1 MAAAVEDTLVAAPTP
16 APGSVRVS
24 DRVEAVGGPPIERSQ
39 RSLRASNPALA
50 APTLDLRNGDGADT
64 VVEGFPVPSWDR
76 YRPIRLLGE
85 GGMGRVY
92 LARDLRL
99 GRNVAIKFVRGDDP
113 DMSRRIVGEARAQA
127 RVNDPH
133 VCRVYEV
140 DEVDG
145 RVYIAM
151 QFVDGVALP
160 ELVGALTYEQ
170 KALVMRGA
178 ALGVHEAHRVGLIHR
193 DLKPTNIMVERDP
206 DGTLRPFVMDFGI
219 ARDWSVSDTATGTVL
234 GTPQFMAPEQARG
247 EVKQLDRRADVYSLG
262 ATLYAFLVGRA
273 PIEGENPLVI
283 LNRISIDNAPR
294 LRTIDPDVP
303 PDLEAIAVKCLEKD
317 RAARYESA
325 RALADDLGR
334 FLDGQPVEARVNA
347 SLGYRLRRGARR
359 HWRALAVAGLVV
371 AIVGVALGFALR
383 ERRAAER
390 RAIEARRFAERA
402 ERIEAV
408 ARYSA
413 LAPAHDIRND
423 RALLRAQMAQLQAA
437 VDAGSARA
445 HGRYAL
451 GRGYLALGDDRAAL
465 RELEAAWAGGVRDGR
480 AAFALAVAYGRLYQ
494 HGLNELSHTVGAR
507 RGATHAQ
514 LIKRYRDPA
523 LAVLR
528 NMRGDPEISPRY
540 VAALIAYYEDRFDDA
555 LAELDAIDL
564 SAGGMASFY
573 EAPLLRGQI
582 LHARATSASS
592 GVRATD
598 DLEAARRALA
608 QAAEIA
614 ESEPAVQDAILELEY
629 SALVKARYGGGDVTP
644 PFERGEAAALR
655 GLVLAPDEPEFRYLY
670 ARLLRAIAEA
680 RGSRGEDVTPL
691 LAKARREASAALVD
705 PAAAGE
711 AQLVLMMIDSL
722 EGQLALGQGGDPR
735 PALTR
740 ALGQADAVVTGK
752 RTVEYWIGLG
762 VIHATWATYDDQL
775 ETVGG
780 THRDQAIDAFLQARS
795 YDDQRADIW
804 LNLGTIYLQRAETTT
819 GAASDDDLARAIAA
833 LDRGGELDPDNIA
846 LYLSRGDAYAL
857 AAARKEARGEDARAD
872 RAHALDAYRAGLA
885 RQPDEPPLHNAL
897 SIELVAGARQAW
909 DAGLDPEPSFAEG
922 IAAAKRVI
930 AIAPDQPFG
939 HNSLGNAHLERA
951 MYRVEAGLPIDDD
964 VEAAQRAFA
973 AALAAA
979 PDHPVLLRNRATVFL
994 VAAGAALDAGRDP
1007 TRLVASADA
1016 TLDRLSEPAPG
1027 NPVTMALR
1035 ADGRAAIARWL
1046 ARRGGDRRAAWAAA
1060 LETYRGAVAADP
1072 NRHET
1077 AVAYARAA
1085 RDAARD
1091 PSIAARATD
1100 ALAEALAQLDR
1111 VLAARPAW
1119 PEARLVRASLWATRA
1134 AVASRADDA
1143 AAAAREFTEVLSA
1156 HPRRRSRWG
1165 AEADRVAAAP

>member
-359 HWRALAVAGLVV
+359 HWRALAVAGAGGRDRRRRLGLRV
-371 AIVGVALGFALR
+371 ARAAGGRATRDRGPAV
-383 ERRAAER
+383 RRAR
-390 RAIEARRFAERA
+390 RAHRGG
-402 ERIEAV
+402 
-408 ARYSA
+408 
-413 LAPAHDIRND
+413 
-423 RALLRAQMAQLQAA
+423 RALLGAGAGPRHPQRPRA
-437 VDAGSARA
+437 
-445 HGRYAL
+445 
-451 GRGYLALGDDRAAL
+451 
-465 RELEAAWAGGVRDGR
+465 
-480 AAFALAVAYGRLYQ
+480 
-494 HGLNELSHTVGAR
+494 
-507 RGATHAQ
+507 
-514 LIKRYRDPA
+514 P
-523 LAVLR
+523 
-528 NMRGDPEISPRY
+528 
-540 VAALIAYYEDRFDDA
+540 
-555 LAELDAIDL
+555 
-564 SAGGMASFY
+564 
-573 EAPLLRGQI
+573 
-582 LHARATSASS
+582 
-592 GVRATD
+592 
-598 DLEAARRALA
+598 
-608 QAAEIA
+608 
-614 ESEPAVQDAILELEY
+614 
-629 SALVKARYGGGDVTP
+629 
-644 PFERGEAAALR
+644 
-655 GLVLAPDEPEFRYLY
+655 
-670 ARLLRAIAEA
+670 
-680 RGSRGEDVTPL
+680 
-691 LAKARREASAALVD
+691 
-705 PAAAGE
+705 
-711 AQLVLMMIDSL
+711 
-722 EGQLALGQGGDPR
+722 
-735 PALTR
+735 
-740 ALGQADAVVTGK
+740 
-752 RTVEYWIGLG
+752 
-762 VIHATWATYDDQL
+762 
-775 ETVGG
+775 
-780 THRDQAIDAFLQARS
+780 
-795 YDDQRADIW
+795 
-804 LNLGTIYLQRAETTT
+804 
-819 GAASDDDLARAIAA
+819 
-833 LDRGGELDPDNIA
+833 
-846 LYLSRGDAYAL
+846 
-857 AAARKEARGEDARAD
+857 ARAD
-872 RAHALDAYRAGLA
+872 G
-885 RQPDEPPLHNAL
+885 
-897 SIELVAGARQAW
+897 
-909 DAGLDPEPSFAEG
+909 
-922 IAAAKRVI
+922 
-930 AIAPDQPFG
+930 
-939 HNSLGNAHLERA
+939 
-951 MYRVEAGLPIDDD
+951 
-964 VEAAQRAFA
+964 
-973 AALAAA
+973 AA
-979 PDHPVLLRNRATVFL
+979 P
-994 VAAGAALDAGRDP
+994 GRG
-1007 TRLVASADA
+1007 R
-1016 TLDRLSEPAPG
+1016 RRQRPG
-1027 NPVTMALR
+1027 PRSLR
-1035 ADGRAAIARWL
+1035 ARARL
-1046 ARRGGDRRAAWAAA
+1046 PRARR
-1060 LETYRGAVAADP
+1060 
-1072 NRHET
+1072 
-1077 AVAYARAA
+1077 
-1085 RDAARD
+1085 
-1091 PSIAARATD
+1091 
-1100 ALAEALAQLDR
+1100 
-1111 VLAARPAW
+1111 
-1119 PEARLVRASLWATRA
+1119 
-1134 AVASRADDA
+1134 
-1143 AAAAREFTEVLSA
+1143 
-1156 HPRRRSRWG
+1156 
-1165 AEADRVAAAP
+1165 